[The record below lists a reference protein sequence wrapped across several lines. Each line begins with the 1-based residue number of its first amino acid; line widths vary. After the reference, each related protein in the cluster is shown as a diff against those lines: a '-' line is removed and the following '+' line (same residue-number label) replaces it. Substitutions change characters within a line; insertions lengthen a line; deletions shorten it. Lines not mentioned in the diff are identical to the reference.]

1 MSKFEKLNVNIREG
15 KGTSSARRIRLK
27 DQIPAILYHSGLDA
41 ISLSVD
47 KKELYKALK
56 TGQVIFE
63 VIVKDK
69 NQFVLVKDVQY
80 HPVNDNIMHID
91 FQKVKEDEKISL
103 EVPLRVIGEAEGVQA
118 GGILVQIVSAITV
131 KCKPTTIP
139 EALIIDVTDL
149 ELNSSLSVKDIQ
161 LAADV
166 EIITAEDLAVVSVQE
181 AKQEEEIVEE
191 ILEGEEGFEVE
202 GEEGEEG
209 VEGKE
214 GKEGKEDKEG
224 ADSKDGSSETKKEK
238 DADKKEQK
246 SKEEKQK

>member
-1 MSKFEKLNVNIREG
+1 MSKFEKLNVKIRDG
-15 KGTSSARRIRLK
+15 KGSSSARRTRLK
-27 DQIPAILYHSGLDA
+27 DQIPAVLYHSGLDA

-63 VIVKDK
+63 VTVKDE

-80 HPVNDNIMHID
+80 HPVYDNIMHID

-103 EVPLRVIGEAEGVQA
+103 EVPLKVTGEAEGVQA
-118 GGILVQIVSAITV
+118 GGILVQIVNAITV

-139 EALIIDVTDL
+139 DALIIDVTDL
-149 ELNSSLSVKDIQ
+149 ELNSSLFVKDIQ

-181 AKQEEEIVEE
+181 PKKEEEIVEE
-191 ILEGEEGFEVE
+191 IVEEMLEGEEGIEAE
-202 GEEGEEG
+202 GEESAG
-209 VEGKE
+209 GK
-214 GKEGKEDKEG
+214 D
-224 ADSKDGSSETKKEK
+224 DSSETKKEE
-238 DADKKEQK
+238 DSDGKEQK
-246 SKEEKQK
+246 SKEEK

>member
-1 MSKFEKLNVNIREG
+1 MSKFEKLNVKIRDG
-15 KGTSSARRIRLK
+15 KGSSSARRTRLK
-27 DQIPAILYHSGLDA
+27 DQIPAVLYHSGLDA

-63 VIVKDK
+63 VTVKDE

-80 HPVNDNIMHID
+80 HPVYDNIMHID

-103 EVPLRVIGEAEGVQA
+103 EVPLKVTGEAEGVQA
-118 GGILVQIVSAITV
+118 GGILVQIVNAITV

-139 EALIIDVTDL
+139 DALIIDVTDL
-149 ELNSSLSVKDIQ
+149 ELNSSLFVKDIQ

-181 AKQEEEIVEE
+181 PKKEEEIVEE
-191 ILEGEEGFEVE
+191 IVEEMLEGEEGIEAE
-202 GEEGEEG
+202 GEESAG
-209 VEGKE
+209 GK
-214 GKEGKEDKEG
+214 D
-224 ADSKDGSSETKKEK
+224 DSSETKKEE
-238 DADKKEQK
+238 DSDGKEQK
-246 SKEEKQK
+246 SKEGK

>member
-1 MSKFEKLNVNIREG
+1 MSKFEKLNVAIRDK

-41 ISLSVD
+41 LSLSVD

-63 VIVKDK
+63 VKIKDE

-80 HPVNDNIMHID
+80 HPVNDNIMHVD

-103 EVPLRVIGEAEGVQA
+103 EVPLRIEGEAEGVKA
-118 GGILVQIVSAITV
+118 GGILVQIVSTITV
-131 KCKPTTIP
+131 QCKPTTVP
-139 EALIIDVTDL
+139 EALIIDVTNL
-149 ELNSSLSVKDIQ
+149 ELNSSLSVKDIE

-166 EIITAEDLAVVSVQE
+166 EIMTDEDLAVVSVQE
-181 AKQEEEIVEE
+181 PKEEVVEE
-191 ILEGEEGFEVE
+191 VLEDEELLE

-209 VEGKE
+209 EEGTEGEEGKE
-214 GKEGKEDKEG
+214 SVDGKEDS
-224 ADSKDGSSETKKEK
+224 SK
-238 DADKKEQK
+238 DKKEEIKDGKDQK
-246 SKEEKQK
+246 PKEDKQK

>member
-118 GGILVQIVSAITV
+118 GGILVQIVNTITV

-166 EIITAEDLAVVSVQE
+166 EILTAEDLAVVSVQE

-209 VEGKE
+209 VEGE
-214 GKEGKEDKEG
+214 EG

-238 DADKKEQK
+238 DANKKEQK

>member
-118 GGILVQIVSAITV
+118 GGILVQIVNTITV

-209 VEGKE
+209 VEGVE
-214 GKEGKEDKEG
+214 GKEGEEG

>member
-63 VIVKDK
+63 VTVKDK

-118 GGILVQIVSAITV
+118 GGILVQIVNTITV

-214 GKEGKEDKEG
+214 GEEG

>member
-1 MSKFEKLNVNIREG
+1 MSKFEKLNVNIRDG
-15 KGTSSARRIRLK
+15 KGTSSARRLRLK
-27 DQIPAILYHSGLDA
+27 DQIPAVLYHSGLDA

-181 AKQEEEIVEE
+181 PKKEEEIVEE
-191 ILEGEEGFEVE
+191 ILEGEEGEEGVE

-209 VEGKE
+209 TGGK
-214 GKEGKEDKEG
+214 D
-224 ADSKDGSSETKKEK
+224 DSSETKKEE
-238 DADKKEQK
+238 DSDGKEQK

>member
-1 MSKFEKLNVNIREG
+1 MSKFEKLNVKIRDG
-15 KGTSSARRIRLK
+15 KGSSSARRTRLK
-27 DQIPAILYHSGLDA
+27 DQIPAVLYHSGLDA

-63 VIVKDK
+63 VTVKDE

-80 HPVNDNIMHID
+80 HPVYDNIMHID

-103 EVPLRVIGEAEGVQA
+103 EVPLRVTGEAEGVQA
-118 GGILVQIVSAITV
+118 GGILVQIVNTITV

-139 EALIIDVTDL
+139 DALIIDVTDL
-149 ELNSSLSVKDIQ
+149 ELNSSLFVKDIQ

-181 AKQEEEIVEE
+181 PKKEEEIVEE
-191 ILEGEEGFEVE
+191 IVEEMLEGEEGIEVE
-202 GEEGEEG
+202 GEESAG
-209 VEGKE
+209 
-214 GKEGKEDKEG
+214 DKD
-224 ADSKDGSSETKKEK
+224 DSSATKKEEDSDGK
-238 DADKKEQK
+238 DQK

>member
-214 GKEGKEDKEG
+214 GEEG

>member
-118 GGILVQIVSAITV
+118 GGILVQIVNTITV

-202 GEEGEEG
+202 GEEGVEG

-214 GKEGKEDKEG
+214 GEEG

>member
-1 MSKFEKLNVNIREG
+1 MSKFEKLNVAIRDK

-41 ISLSVD
+41 LSLSVD

-63 VIVKDK
+63 VKIKDE

-80 HPVNDNIMHID
+80 HPVNDNIMHVD

-103 EVPLRVIGEAEGVQA
+103 EVPLRIEGEAEGVKA
-118 GGILVQIVSAITV
+118 GGILVQIVSTITV
-131 KCKPTTIP
+131 QCKPTTVP
-139 EALIIDVTDL
+139 EALIIDVTNL
-149 ELNSSLSVKDIQ
+149 ELNSSLSVKDIE

-166 EIITAEDLAVVSVQE
+166 EIMTDEDLAVVSVQE
-181 AKQEEEIVEE
+181 PKEEVVEE
-191 ILEGEEGFEVE
+191 VLEDEELLE

-209 VEGKE
+209 EEGTEGEEGKE
-214 GKEGKEDKEG
+214 SVDGKEDS
-224 ADSKDGSSETKKEK
+224 SKDKKDEIK
-238 DADKKEQK
+238 DGKDQKPKEDKL
-246 SKEEKQK
+246 

>member
-118 GGILVQIVSAITV
+118 GGILVQIVNTITV

-166 EIITAEDLAVVSVQE
+166 EILTAEDLAVVSVQE
-181 AKQEEEIVEE
+181 PKKEEEIVEE
-191 ILEGEEGFEVE
+191 ILEGEEGEEGVE

-209 VEGKE
+209 TGGK
-214 GKEGKEDKEG
+214 D
-224 ADSKDGSSETKKEK
+224 DSSETKKEE
-238 DADKKEQK
+238 DSDGKEQK

>member
-118 GGILVQIVSAITV
+118 GGILVQIVSTITV

-181 AKQEEEIVEE
+181 PKKEEEIVEE

-202 GEEGEEG
+202 GEEGVEG
-209 VEGKE
+209 VEGE
-214 GKEGKEDKEG
+214 EG

>member
-118 GGILVQIVSAITV
+118 GGILVQIVNTITV

-166 EIITAEDLAVVSVQE
+166 EILTAEDLAVVSVQE

-191 ILEGEEGFEVE
+191 ILEGEEGFEVA

-209 VEGKE
+209 VEGVE
-214 GKEGKEDKEG
+214 GKEGEEG

>member
-1 MSKFEKLNVNIREG
+1 MMSKFEKLNVNIRDG
-15 KGTSSARRIRLK
+15 KGTSSARRLRLK
-27 DQIPAILYHSGLDA
+27 DQIPAVLYHSGLDA

-63 VIVKDK
+63 VTVKDE

-80 HPVNDNIMHID
+80 HPVYDNIMHID

-103 EVPLRVIGEAEGVQA
+103 EVPLRVTGEAEGVQV
-118 GGILVQIVSAITV
+118 GGILVQIINTITV

-149 ELNSSLSVKDIQ
+149 ELNSSLFVKDIQ

-181 AKQEEEIVEE
+181 PKKEEEIVEE
-191 ILEGEEGFEVE
+191 ILEGEEGEEGAEVE
-202 GEEGEEG
+202 GEEGA
-209 VEGKE
+209 VGK
-214 GKEGKEDKEG
+214 D
-224 ADSKDGSSETKKEK
+224 DSSETKKEE
-238 DADKKEQK
+238 DSDGKEQK

>member
-1 MSKFEKLNVNIREG
+1 MSKFEKLNVKIRDG
-15 KGTSSARRIRLK
+15 KGSSSARRTRLK
-27 DQIPAILYHSGLDA
+27 DQIPAVLYHSGLDA

-63 VIVKDK
+63 VTVKDE

-80 HPVNDNIMHID
+80 HPVYDNIMHID

-103 EVPLRVIGEAEGVQA
+103 EVPLKVTGEAEGVQA
-118 GGILVQIVSAITV
+118 GGILVQIINAITV

-139 EALIIDVTDL
+139 DALIIDVTDL
-149 ELNSSLSVKDIQ
+149 ELNSSLFVKDIQ

-181 AKQEEEIVEE
+181 PKKEEEIVEE
-191 ILEGEEGFEVE
+191 IVEEMLEGEEGIEAE
-202 GEEGEEG
+202 GEESAG
-209 VEGKE
+209 GK
-214 GKEGKEDKEG
+214 D
-224 ADSKDGSSETKKEK
+224 DSSKTKKEE
-238 DADKKEQK
+238 DSDGKEQK
-246 SKEEKQK
+246 SKEEK

>member
-118 GGILVQIVSAITV
+118 GGILVQIVNTITV

-214 GKEGKEDKEG
+214 GKEGEEG

>member
-1 MSKFEKLNVNIREG
+1 MGKFEKLNVNIRDG

-27 DQIPAILYHSGLDA
+27 DQIPAVLYHSGLDA
-41 ISLSVD
+41 VSLSVD
-47 KKELYKALK
+47 KKELYKALR

-63 VIVKDK
+63 ITVKDE

-118 GGILVQIVSAITV
+118 GGILVQIVSTITV

-202 GEEGEEG
+202 GEEGVEG
-209 VEGKE
+209 VEGE
-214 GKEGKEDKEG
+214 EG

>member
-1 MSKFEKLNVNIREG
+1 MGKFEKLNVNIRDG

-47 KKELYKALK
+47 KKELYKALR

-63 VIVKDK
+63 ITVKDE

-118 GGILVQIVSAITV
+118 GGILVQIVNTITV

-214 GKEGKEDKEG
+214 GEEG

>member
-118 GGILVQIVSAITV
+118 GGILVQIVNTITV

-181 AKQEEEIVEE
+181 PKKEEEIVEE

-202 GEEGEEG
+202 GEEGVEG
-209 VEGKE
+209 VEG
-214 GKEGKEDKEG
+214 KEG

>member
-1 MSKFEKLNVNIREG
+1 MSKFEKLNVKIRDG
-15 KGTSSARRIRLK
+15 KGSSSARRTRLK
-27 DQIPAILYHSGLDA
+27 DQIPAVLYHSGLDA

-63 VIVKDK
+63 VTVKDE

-80 HPVNDNIMHID
+80 HPVYDNIMHID

-118 GGILVQIVSAITV
+118 GGILVQIVNTITV

-149 ELNSSLSVKDIQ
+149 ELNSSLFVKDIQ

-214 GKEGKEDKEG
+214 GEEG

>member
-1 MSKFEKLNVNIREG
+1 MSKFEKLNVAIRDK

-41 ISLSVD
+41 LSLSVD

-63 VIVKDK
+63 VEIKDE

-80 HPVNDNIMHID
+80 HPVNDNIMHVD

-103 EVPLRVIGEAEGVQA
+103 EVPLRIEGEAEGVKA
-118 GGILVQIVSAITV
+118 GGILVQIVSTITV
-131 KCKPTTIP
+131 QCKPTTVP
-139 EALIIDVTDL
+139 EALIIDVTNL
-149 ELNSSLSVKDIQ
+149 ELNSSLSVKDIE

-166 EIITAEDLAVVSVQE
+166 EIMTDEDLAVVSVQE
-181 AKQEEEIVEE
+181 PKEEVVEE
-191 ILEGEEGFEVE
+191 VLEDEELLE

-209 VEGKE
+209 TEGEEGEEGKE
-214 GKEGKEDKEG
+214 SVDGKEDS
-224 ADSKDGSSETKKEK
+224 SK
-238 DADKKEQK
+238 DKKEETKDGKDQK
-246 SKEEKQK
+246 PKEDKQK

>member
-1 MSKFEKLNVNIREG
+1 MSKFEKLNVAIRDK

-41 ISLSVD
+41 LSLSVD

-63 VIVKDK
+63 VKIKDE

-80 HPVNDNIMHID
+80 HPVNDNIMHVD

-103 EVPLRVIGEAEGVQA
+103 EVPLRIEGEAEGVKA
-118 GGILVQIVSAITV
+118 GGILVQIVSTITV
-131 KCKPTTIP
+131 QCKPTTVP
-139 EALIIDVTDL
+139 EALIIDVTNL
-149 ELNSSLSVKDIQ
+149 ELNSSLSVKDIE

-166 EIITAEDLAVVSVQE
+166 EIMTDEDLAVVSVQE
-181 AKQEEEIVEE
+181 PKEEVVEE
-191 ILEGEEGFEVE
+191 VLEDEELLE

-209 VEGKE
+209 TEGEEGKE
-214 GKEGKEDKEG
+214 SVDGKEDS
-224 ADSKDGSSETKKEK
+224 SK
-238 DADKKEQK
+238 DKKEETKDGKEQK
-246 SKEEKQK
+246 PKEDKQK

>member
-1 MSKFEKLNVNIREG
+1 MSKFEKLNVAIRDK

-41 ISLSVD
+41 LSLSVD

-63 VIVKDK
+63 VKIKDE

-80 HPVNDNIMHID
+80 HPVNDNIMHVD

-103 EVPLRVIGEAEGVQA
+103 EVPLRIEGEAEGVKA
-118 GGILVQIVSAITV
+118 GGILVQIVSTITV
-131 KCKPTTIP
+131 QCKPTTVP
-139 EALIIDVTDL
+139 EALIIDVTNL
-149 ELNSSLSVKDIQ
+149 ELNSSLSVKDIE

-166 EIITAEDLAVVSVQE
+166 EIMTDEDLAVVSVQE
-181 AKQEEEIVEE
+181 PKEEVVEE
-191 ILEGEEGFEVE
+191 VLEDEELLE

-209 VEGKE
+209 TEGEEGKE
-214 GKEGKEDKEG
+214 SVDGKEDS
-224 ADSKDGSSETKKEK
+224 SK
-238 DADKKEQK
+238 DKKEETKDGKDQK
-246 SKEEKQK
+246 PKEDKQK

>member
-47 KKELYKALK
+47 KKELYKALR

-63 VIVKDK
+63 ITVKDE

-118 GGILVQIVSAITV
+118 GGILVQIVNTITV

-214 GKEGKEDKEG
+214 GKEGEEG

>member
-1 MSKFEKLNVNIREG
+1 MSKFEKLNVNIRDG
-15 KGTSSARRIRLK
+15 KGTSSARRLRLK
-27 DQIPAILYHSGLDA
+27 DQIPAVLYHSGLDA

-118 GGILVQIVSAITV
+118 GGILVQIVNTITV

-149 ELNSSLSVKDIQ
+149 ELNSSLFVKDIQ

-181 AKQEEEIVEE
+181 PKKEEEIVEE
-191 ILEGEEGFEVE
+191 ILEGEEGEEGAEVE
-202 GEEGEEG
+202 GEEGT
-209 VEGKE
+209 VGK
-214 GKEGKEDKEG
+214 D
-224 ADSKDGSSETKKEK
+224 DSSETKKEE
-238 DADKKEQK
+238 DSDGKEQK

>member
-1 MSKFEKLNVNIREG
+1 MSKFEKLNVKIRDG
-15 KGTSSARRIRLK
+15 KGSPSARRTRLK
-27 DQIPAILYHSGLDA
+27 DQIPAVLYHSGLDA

-63 VIVKDK
+63 ITVKDE
-69 NQFVLVKDVQY
+69 NQFVLVKEVQY
-80 HPVNDNIMHID
+80 HPVYDNIMHID

-103 EVPLRVIGEAEGVQA
+103 EVPLRVTGEAEGVQA
-118 GGILVQIVSAITV
+118 GGILVQIVNTITV

-139 EALIIDVTDL
+139 DALIIDVTDL
-149 ELNSSLSVKDIQ
+149 ELNSSLFVKDVQ

-181 AKQEEEIVEE
+181 PKKEEEIVEE
-191 ILEGEEGFEVE
+191 IVEEMLEGEEGIEVE
-202 GEEGEEG
+202 GEESAG
-209 VEGKE
+209 
-214 GKEGKEDKEG
+214 DKD
-224 ADSKDGSSETKKEK
+224 DSSATKKEEDSDGK
-238 DADKKEQK
+238 DQK

>member
-118 GGILVQIVSAITV
+118 GGILVQIVNTITV

-209 VEGKE
+209 VEGVE
-214 GKEGKEDKEG
+214 GEEGKEG

>member
-41 ISLSVD
+41 IPLSVD

-118 GGILVQIVSAITV
+118 GGILVQIVNTITV

-209 VEGKE
+209 EEGVEG
-214 GKEGKEDKEG
+214 KEG